1 VTAGTAPGGGAEQ
14 GRRALDEALKLLDAL
29 QAQPASAES
38 PRDGAHL
45 SGECRVCPVCRG
57 LAALREMNPDAVA
70 RAGRALGDLVGAMGE
85 FLGDLAGGES
95 AGDPTGAPGPPPSH
109 PPAASPPVRVQRIDV
124 SD

>member
-14 GRRALDEALKLLDAL
+14 GRRVLDEALKLLDAL

-38 PRDGAHL
+38 PPDGAHL

-70 RAGRALGDLVGAMGE
+70 RGGRALGDLVGAMGE